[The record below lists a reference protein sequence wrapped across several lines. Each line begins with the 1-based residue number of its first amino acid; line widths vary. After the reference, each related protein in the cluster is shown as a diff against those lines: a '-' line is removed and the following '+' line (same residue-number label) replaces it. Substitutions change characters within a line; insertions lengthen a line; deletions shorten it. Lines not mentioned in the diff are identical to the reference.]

1 MISFMLEDQELFLSD
16 KIVTIII
23 SFVTEQSFCIARMVF
38 EKRSK
43 DLFSQKV
50 RILLRKTRRNAMAVL
65 EVKELTKKYG
75 EGESEVIALDHV
87 SFSVERGEF
96 VAIIGASGSGK
107 STLMNM
113 IGGID
118 YPTSGSVIIDGNEI
132 QAMSEDELAIF
143 RRRNLG
149 IVYQFYNLIPTLT
162 AEENIAL
169 PWKLDGRKENK
180 ERLSEIVNMLGLE
193 KRAKHLPGQMSG
205 GQQQRVS
212 IGRALINEPAFI
224 LADEPTGNLDS
235 KTSREILDILKFT
248 NQKYKQTILLVTHDE
263 KIALQANRIITIGDG
278 KIIKDEVMK

>member
-1 MISFMLEDQELFLSD
+1 
-16 KIVTIII
+16 
-23 SFVTEQSFCIARMVF
+23 
-38 EKRSK
+38 
-43 DLFSQKV
+43 
-50 RILLRKTRRNAMAVL
+50 MAVL

-75 EGESEVIALDHV
+75 QGESEVIALDHV

-96 VAIIGASGSGK
+96 VAIVGASGSGK

-113 IGGID
+113 IGGLD
-118 YPTSGSVIIDGNEI
+118 HPTGGSVIIEENDI
-132 QAMSEDELAIF
+132 SSMSEDELAIF

-149 IVYQFYNLIPTLT
+149 IIYQFYNLIPTLS

-180 ERLSEIVNMLGLE
+180 KRLAEILQLLGLE

-205 GQQQRVS
+205 GQQQRVP

-235 KTSREILDILKFT
+235 QTGMEIMDILKHA

-263 KIALQANRIITIGDG
+263 KIALQAGRIITIGDG
-278 KIIKDEVMK
+278 KIVKDEVMR

>member
-1 MISFMLEDQELFLSD
+1 
-16 KIVTIII
+16 
-23 SFVTEQSFCIARMVF
+23 
-38 EKRSK
+38 
-43 DLFSQKV
+43 
-50 RILLRKTRRNAMAVL
+50 MAVL

-75 EGESEVIALDHV
+75 QGEAEVIALDHV

-113 IGGID
+113 IGGLD
-118 YPTSGSVIIDGNEI
+118 HPTGGSVIIEENDI
-132 QAMSEDELAIF
+132 SSMSEDELAIF

-149 IVYQFYNLIPTLT
+149 IIYQFYNLIPTLT

-180 ERLSEIVNMLGLE
+180 KRLAEILQLLGLE

-235 KTSREILDILKFT
+235 QTGMEIMDILKHA

-263 KIALQANRIITIGDG
+263 KIALQAGRIITIGDG
-278 KIIKDEVMK
+278 KIVKDEVMK

>member
-1 MISFMLEDQELFLSD
+1 
-16 KIVTIII
+16 
-23 SFVTEQSFCIARMVF
+23 
-38 EKRSK
+38 
-43 DLFSQKV
+43 
-50 RILLRKTRRNAMAVL
+50 MAVL
-65 EVKELTKKYG
+65 EVRELTKKYG
-75 EGESEVIALDHV
+75 QGESEVIALDHV

-96 VAIIGASGSGK
+96 VAIVGASGSGK
-107 STLMNM
+107 STLMNL
-113 IGGID
+113 IGGLD
-118 YPTSGSVIIDGNEI
+118 HPTGGSVIIEENDI
-132 QAMSEDELAIF
+132 TSMSEDELAIF

-149 IVYQFYNLIPTLT
+149 IIYQFYNLIPTLT

-180 ERLSEIVNMLGLE
+180 KRLAEILQLLGLE

-235 KTSREILDILKFT
+235 QTGMEIMDILKHA

-263 KIALQANRIITIGDG
+263 KIALQAGRIITIGDG
-278 KIIKDEVMK
+278 KIVKDEVMR